1 QNAKQY
7 LIPFAVTMHVISRKK
22 LVIFWQK
29 HADAEEPMAA
39 WFKIVKRSAWA
50 KWSDV
55 QRAFP
60 KASYY
65 ECCLIFN
72 ICGGSYRL
80 VVRRAENWKT
90 LFIVGAFLHEEYDL
104 GAWKESCAC
113 R

>member
-1 QNAKQY
+1 
-7 LIPFAVTMHVISRKK
+7 MHVISRKK
-22 LVIFWQK
+22 LVAFWEEQ
-29 HADAEEPMAA
+29 HDAEKQLAA
-39 WFKIVKRSAWA
+39 WFKVAKKA
-50 KWSDV
+50 KWGKWADV
-55 QRAFP
+55 QKAYP

-90 LFIVGAFLHEEYDL
+90 LFIVGVYLHKEYDL
-104 GAWKESCAC
+104 EKWKDYCSC